1 MCSTR
6 FGSFTK
12 KDVPMAI
19 GWLSVLQ
26 AVPWSDVISNAPK
39 VAEGAKKL
47 WNTVSKKPVDAST
60 ASQAPTASSSSMLDA
75 RVTALEANAAQL
87 HEQLVASSELIK
99 ALAEQNTQLIQGI
112 EANRLK
118 VKWLAGLALV
128 GAVTGMVSVGLLLAH
143 G

>member
-1 MCSTR
+1 
-6 FGSFTK
+6 
-12 KDVPMAI
+12 MAI

-26 AVPWSDVISNAPK
+26 AVPWSDVIINAPK

-47 WNTVSKKPVDAST
+47 WSTVSKKPVDAPT

>member
-1 MCSTR
+1 
-6 FGSFTK
+6 
-12 KDVPMAI
+12 MAI

-47 WNTVSKKPVDAST
+47 WSTVSKKPAAPAPTATGST
-60 ASQAPTASSSSMLDA
+60 TASSSPPAQALA
-75 RVTALEANAAQL
+75 VLEGRVAALEAATAQA

-99 ALAEQNTQLIQGI
+99 ALAEQNAQLIQRI
-112 EANRLK
+112 ETNR
-118 VKWLAGLALV
+118 VRVMWLAGLALL
-128 GAVTGMVSVGLLLAH
+128 GAVTGVGSLLLAQ

>member
-1 MCSTR
+1 
-6 FGSFTK
+6 
-12 KDVPMAI
+12 MAI

-47 WNTVSKKPVDAST
+47 WSTVSKKPAASPT
-60 ASQAPTASSSSMLDA
+60 DTEAPTASSSSSLIDA
-75 RVTALEANAAQL
+75 RVAALEANAAQL

-99 ALAEQNTQLIQGI
+99 ALAEQNAQLIRGI
-112 EANRLK
+112 EANRVK
-118 VKWLAGLALV
+118 VKWLSGLALL
-128 GAVTGMVSVGLLLAH
+128 GAVTGVVSVGLQLAQ